1 LLDWLAVEF
10 MENGWSMKHLHRLM
24 VTSNTY
30 RLRSQAG
37 ADNPNKARDPD
48 NRFLRRFP
56 SMRMQAEV
64 IRDSV
69 LYVAGELD
77 PQLGGQEIDHA
88 QGLVSRRRSL
98 YFAHHGESK
107 MEFLELF
114 DAANPCDCYARTSSI
129 MPQQALA
136 MTNSELAKRQG
147 RLLAHKLWEQVQPAG
162 TAAEAREA
170 AFIEAA
176 FEQVL
181 ARGPTAQERTV
192 SATFLRRQLSL
203 FQGVDPAHL
212 AAHGPG
218 GRAAPS
224 SEPAARAREDLV
236 QSLFSHNDFITIR

>member
-1 LLDWLAVEF
+1 
-10 MENGWSMKHLHRLM
+10 
-24 VTSNTY
+24 
-30 RLRSQAG
+30 
-37 ADNPNKARDPD
+37 
-48 NRFLRRFP
+48 
-56 SMRMQAEV
+56 MRMQAEV

-77 PQLGGQEIDHA
+77 LQLGGQEIDHA

-136 MTNSELAKRQG
+136 MTNSELAQRQG
-147 RLLAHKLWEQVQPAG
+147 RLLARKLWEQVRPAG
-162 TAAEAREA
+162 ATAEAREA

-181 ARGPTAQERTV
+181 ARGPTAQEQVV
-192 SATFLRRQLSL
+192 SGAFLRRQRSL
-203 FQGVDPAHL
+203 FQGVDPSKL
-212 AAHGPG
+212 AGHGP
-218 GRAAPS
+218 AEPATPS
-224 SEPAARAREDLV
+224 SDPAARAREDLV
-236 QSLFSHNDFITIR
+236 HSLFSHNDFITVR